1 MLRFPSV
8 MSKRILILVVLVTL
22 VFVGKTLFDITS
34 DRKQVISSAE
44 RLSRGFATALNEHA
58 IHTLSNA
65 ENSLDDLIH
74 HIQDRSSGRGIPH
87 ERHLHQLLVN
97 YQQKSPFCPFL
108 FVATGDGRLHATSSG
123 SPVRTVDLT
132 SREYFQHHLK
142 NRDTGVF
149 ISRPL
154 SNWVTGELLIFL
166 TKRISNPDGS
176 LAMIVGVSIDPLYFS
191 AFYRSIELGQHDR
204 IFLFRRDGA
213 VLTLEPFY
221 KKFMDRVIPSSDL
234 IRRKLARNPHAGTIH
249 LDHGIVD
256 QTSRIVSYR
265 FSSRYPVVSVVS
277 LQEDDVLARW
287 RKRSIKSAAGALL
300 LVVLVGTLGL
310 LVYRQVKRLKQSEDK
325 YSLIATT
332 ANEGI
337 WMLDADDRITYLN
350 PRVGEMFGYG
360 IEEMLGQPIS
370 AFMCPD
376 ELGDHDSRMRFRK
389 QGGSER
395 YERRF
400 LRKDGTEVWTVIS
413 AAALV
418 DDEDGYQG
426 VVAMCLDVSDRK
438 RGEERQARL
447 EEQLRQ
453 AHKMEAVGILAGG
466 MAHDFNNLLQS
477 IMGYIFLAR
486 MSVEAGGEAQE
497 YLDEAEKVSD
507 QASDL
512 GQRLLLLSRG
522 GVAMLRAAPLA
533 PLILPLVSSRLEGT
547 DISGE
552 FDLPEDMP
560 HVTMDESLMKQVIS
574 HLTVNAV
581 ETMPE
586 GGTLRITG
594 TTLTVTAKHGLP
606 LPAGRYVHIAFSDTG
621 AGISADNLPRIFD
634 PYFTT
639 KDMWN
644 RKGMGLGL
652 ALCHTIIRKHKGMIS
667 ATSLVGEGATF
678 NIYLPA
684 AEIDDPASPP
694 CSCLC
699 SP

>member
-1 MLRFPSV
+1 
-8 MSKRILILVVLVTL
+8 MSKRILILVILVTV
-22 VFVGKTLFDITS
+22 VFVGKILFDIMS
-34 DRKQVISSAE
+34 DRKQVIASAE

-58 IHTLSNA
+58 IHTFSNA
-65 ENSLDDLIH
+65 ENTLDDLILRL
-74 HIQDRSSGRGIPH
+74 QSPSGRGIPD
-87 ERHLHQLLVN
+87 ERHLHQLLVR
-97 YQQKSPFCPFL
+97 YQGKNPFSPFL
-108 FVATGDGRLHATSSG
+108 FVATAHGRLHAASSG
-123 SPVRTVDLT
+123 FPVRAVDLAGC
-132 SREYFQHHLK
+132 EYFQHHLK
-142 NRDTGVF
+142 NRDTAAF

-154 SNWVTGELLIFL
+154 TNWVSGTPLIFM

-176 LAMIVGVSIDPLYFS
+176 LRMVVGVSIDPLYFS
-191 AFYRSIELGQHDR
+191 GFYRSIELGKHDR

-221 KKFMDRVIPSSDL
+221 EKFIDRVIPASDV
-234 IRRKLARNPHAGTIH
+234 IRKELAKNPHAGTLH

-256 QTSRIVSYR
+256 RTRRIISYR
-265 FSSRYPVVSVVS
+265 FSLRYPVVCVVS

-287 RKRSIKSAAGALL
+287 RERSVKSAAGALL

-337 WMLDADDRITYLN
+337 WMLDAHERITYLN
-350 PRVGEMFGYG
+350 PRVGDMFGYRD
-360 IEEMLGQPIS
+360 EEMIGQPIS
-370 AFMCPD
+370 SFMCPD
-376 ELGDHDSRMRFRK
+376 ELGDHESRMNFRK

-400 LRKDGTEVWTVIS
+400 LRRDGTEVWTVIS
-413 AAALV
+413 AAALI

-426 VVAMCLDVSDRK
+426 VVAMCLDITDRK
-438 RGEERQARL
+438 RSEERQARL

-477 IMGYIFLAR
+477 IMGYIFLAK
-486 MSVEAGGEAQE
+486 MSVEAGGEAYE
-497 YLDEAEKVSD
+497 YLDEAEKVSG
-507 QASDL
+507 QASEL

-522 GVAMLRAAPLA
+522 GVAMLRAAPLT
-533 PLILPLVSSRLEGT
+533 PLILPLVSSKLEGT
-547 DISGE
+547 AITGE
-552 FDLPEDMP
+552 FDLPADMP

-574 HLTVNAV
+574 HLTINAV

-586 GGTLRITG
+586 GGTLRISG
-594 TTLTVTAKHGLP
+594 TTLTVSAKNGLP
-606 LPAGRYVHIAFSDTG
+606 LPVGRYVHIAFSDTG
-621 AGISADNLPRIFD
+621 AGIPADNLPRIFD

-639 KDMWN
+639 KGTWN

-652 ALCHTIIRKHKGMIS
+652 ALCHTIMRKHRGMIS

-678 NIYLPA
+678 NIYLPVA
-684 AEIDDPASPP
+684 GEDSPVSPP
-694 CSCLC
+694 AHSHLL
-699 SP
+699 